1 MKAHHFFTPE
11 ENKKITATIKE
22 VESRTDGEVVV
33 MVVDSSAPYVEAE
46 FLGAI
51 ILGSFLALV
60 LTDLIFDD
68 SLLYYIPLSILFFFP
83 FRWLCAR
90 LPALKVLFLSLKRKE
105 EMVKMRA
112 LSAFYEKGLYKT
124 RYHTGVLFFLSLLE
138 RKVWVL
144 ADKGIHA
151 KMDQETLDQFA
162 LIVSKGIREG
172 RACEALKEAIEGI
185 GRLLAQHFPVSPG
198 DTDELPD
205 QIMTG

>member
-1 MKAHHFFTPE
+1 MKADHFFTPE
-11 ENKKITATIKE
+11 EHKRITTIIKE

-60 LTDLIFDD
+60 LTDLIFHD

-83 FRWLCAR
+83 FRWLCAK
-90 LPALKVLFLSLKRKE
+90 LPGLKVLFLSLKRKE
-105 EMVKMRA
+105 EMVKLRA
-112 LSAFYEKGLYKT
+112 LTAFYEKGLYKT
-124 RYHTGVLFFLSLLE
+124 RHHTGVLFFLSLLE

-144 ADKGIHA
+144 ADKGLHA
-151 KMDQETLDQFA
+151 RMDQETLDEFA
-162 LIVSKGIREG
+162 RIVSKGIREG

-198 DTDELPD
+198 DTDELTD
-205 QIMTG
+205 HVMIG